1 MIILFLN
8 SYVLRF
14 SSRYLDK
21 LGRHNYVTPTSYLEL
36 ISSLKALLG
45 KKQEEVCMAF
55 VYPPLTEHNI
65 DLVVNNSLSNS

>member
-1 MIILFLN
+1 MIILVLN
-8 SYVLRF
+8 SCVLRC

-55 VYPPLTEHNI
+55 VYPLTGHNI
-65 DLVVNNSLSNS
+65 DLLVNNSLSNS